1 MLEAMRVKME
11 EENAKEIKIVAE
23 DHD

>member
-1 MLEAMRVKME
+1 MLEAMRVEME

-23 DHD
+23 DHN

>member
-23 DHD
+23 DHN